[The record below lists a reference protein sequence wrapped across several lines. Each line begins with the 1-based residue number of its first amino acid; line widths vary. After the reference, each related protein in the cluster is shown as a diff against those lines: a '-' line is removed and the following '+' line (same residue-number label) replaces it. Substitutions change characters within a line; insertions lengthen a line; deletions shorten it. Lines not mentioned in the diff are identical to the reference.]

1 MKLSFSSISSY
12 QNCPLSYKFSY
23 LDKLPRKRSPQ
34 LSFGSSIHTALAY
47 LYNVSLPKPPP
58 LEDVLN
64 HLEKVWERDGYQDET
79 EEKLYLED
87 AKRILTNFYHTNVGD
102 FRVPVALEQKF
113 KVKMDGYTLAGII
126 DKMDKLPGGGY
137 EIIDYKTSRRLPP
150 KSRVDEDLQ
159 LSIYH
164 LAAQEVWGIEPE
176 KLTLYFVIPNQKM
189 STSRTKKDIEGIK
202 EIIQETIE
210 DIQSQKFEARENPLC
225 PWCDFQAHCPL
236 YKHKFLK
243 EAPPDFVPKD
253 SPSGSETPPGVETSP
268 REELETTDTQIEEVV
283 NEYVGLKNQSRQ
295 INERLDELQMMIH
308 GYCESHGLSRLYS
321 DKGIVSRS
329 QRIIASYNTE
339 KLREILE
346 PLGLW
351 EKVLKV
357 DAKSL
362 KEILESDVLEEEV
375 KRMIETAKEVEEITY
390 ALYVREIQKEP

>member
-1 MKLSFSSISSY
+1 MKLSFSSISNY
-12 QNCPLSYKFSY
+12 QNCPLSYKFAY

-34 LSFGSSIHTALAY
+34 LSFGSSIHASLAY

-64 HLEKVWERDGYQDET
+64 HLEKIWERDGYRDET

-87 AKRILTNFYHTNVGD
+87 AKRILTNFYHTNVED
-102 FRVPVALEQKF
+102 FQVPVALEQKF

-126 DKMDKLPGGGY
+126 DRMDKLPGGGY

-150 KSRVDEDLQ
+150 KSKVDEDLQ

-189 STSRTKKDIEGIK
+189 STSRTKKDIERVR

-225 PWCDFQAHCPL
+225 PWCDFQTHCPL

-243 EAPPDFVPKD
+243 EAPP
-253 SPSGSETPPGVETSP
+253 
-268 REELETTDTQIEEVV
+268 EELVPSRVEGKEVTDTQIEEVV
-283 NEYVGLKNQSRQ
+283 NEYVGLKSQSKQ
-295 INERLDELQMMIH
+295 INERLDELQVIIH
-308 GYCESHGLSRLYS
+308 DYCESYGLSRLYS
-321 DKGIVSRS
+321 DKGIVSRA
-329 QRIIASYNTE
+329 QRVIASYNTE

-346 PLGLW
+346 PLDLW

-357 DAKSL
+357 DVKSL
-362 KEILESDVLEEEV
+362 KELLESNVLEEEV

-390 ALYVREIQKEP
+390 ALYVREIRKEP